1 MRVDADDFARPCSCG
16 REHQIAVK
24 EILIEAG
31 AVEKLEEE
39 MSEGMLREYI
49 SPLVICDTNTYAATE
64 ELMEDIYDR
73 CQVLVLDAEGLQADR
88 HAIKIVEN
96 NMEEDI
102 DLILAVG
109 AGTIHDISRYIAHN
123 YKIPFISVPTAA
135 SGDGFVTTVAA
146 MTLDGVKKTVPSVA
160 PICVYADTDIFSK
173 APQRLTAA
181 GISDLMAKYICLAD
195 WKIANLVTGEYFCRE
210 TVKLEEKALKTVKS
224 SIQDI
229 TEGEEDDAKEDK
241 KKSGLE
247 ILKMHG
253 IMSYAQTME
262 WKGPLSYRIDDTC
275 VIDTSKQIY
284 GTIINT
290 QTLEHASPVSLA
302 GCKRIM
308 TIENKA
314 NYESMQYDEN
324 TLYIFCHGYFTP
336 KEVYFLKKLSL
347 IVSKECE
354 FLHWGDMDFGG
365 ISIFLFIKDRIFEK
379 LMPYRMG
386 VADFEEAL
394 KKDAGI
400 PLKAS
405 TREKLQKK
413 DAGLLAE
420 LKEAILESDK
430 TIEQER
436 LL

>member
-1 MRVDADDFARPCSCG
+1 MWERVFSAKFFNDSKKFEKCYRQKMVS
-16 REHQIAVK
+16 
-24 EILIEAG
+24 ILTKYSPYY
-31 AVEKLEEE
+31 EK
-39 MSEGMLREYI
+39 
-49 SPLVICDTNTYAATE
+49 D
-64 ELMEDIYDR
+64 MEDYD
-73 CQVLVLDAEGLQADR
+73 
-88 HAIKIVEN
+88 
-96 NMEEDI
+96 
-102 DLILAVG
+102 
-109 AGTIHDISRYIAHN
+109 
-123 YKIPFISVPTAA
+123 
-135 SGDGFVTTVAA
+135 
-146 MTLDGVKKTVPSVA
+146 
-160 PICVYADTDIFSK
+160 
-173 APQRLTAA
+173 
-181 GISDLMAKYICLAD
+181 
-195 WKIANLVTGEYFCRE
+195 
-210 TVKLEEKALKTVKS
+210 
-224 SIQDI
+224 
-229 TEGEEDDAKEDK
+229 TEGEEDDAKEDN

-386 VADFEEAL
+386 VADFQEAL

-400 PLKAS
+400 PLKTS

-413 DAGLLAE
+413 DAGLLTE

>member
-354 FLHWGDMDFGG
+354 LSLIH
-365 ISIFLFIKDRIFEK
+365 I
-379 LMPYRMG
+379 
-386 VADFEEAL
+386 
-394 KKDAGI
+394 
-400 PLKAS
+400 
-405 TREKLQKK
+405 
-413 DAGLLAE
+413 
-420 LKEAILESDK
+420 
-430 TIEQER
+430 
-436 LL
+436 

>member
-1 MRVDADDFARPCSCG
+1 MVLQGYYAMGKTPIKHTLAGYIIKKTDTEGYRSGKLTGEKHLNKITEMMEFVGGRRKLIDQARFIENNTQAG
-16 REHQIAVK
+16 RDGKIRINWIQVNSDIKKIDCDVSSIPEMCRLEGVEDSRAKQLR
-24 EILIEAG
+24 LIESVKQWKSEVGDCDWICRYYDDILGRLEAG
-31 AVEKLEEE
+31 KSVTEADEDMRFKCINSITRIKEPVWERVFSAKVFNDSKKFEKCYRQKMVSILTK
-39 MSEGMLREYI
+39 Y
-49 SPLVICDTNTYAATE
+49 SPYYEKD
-64 ELMEDIYDR
+64 MEDYD
-73 CQVLVLDAEGLQADR
+73 
-88 HAIKIVEN
+88 
-96 NMEEDI
+96 
-102 DLILAVG
+102 
-109 AGTIHDISRYIAHN
+109 
-123 YKIPFISVPTAA
+123 
-135 SGDGFVTTVAA
+135 
-146 MTLDGVKKTVPSVA
+146 
-160 PICVYADTDIFSK
+160 
-173 APQRLTAA
+173 
-181 GISDLMAKYICLAD
+181 
-195 WKIANLVTGEYFCRE
+195 
-210 TVKLEEKALKTVKS
+210 
-224 SIQDI
+224 

-302 GCKRIM
+302 GCKKIM

-336 KEVYFLKKLSL
+336 KEVHFLKKLSL

-405 TREKLQKK
+405 TKEKLEEK
-413 DAGLLAE
+413 DAGLLTE